1 MNMPKIYYSPASPYS
16 AKVRMVAAQAGYAA
30 TSVIVTTAEDPAE
43 LIASNPLG
51 KVPAL
56 MTDDGQA
63 VFNSPV
69 ICQFINQHAGA
80 SLYPKNAVKRLD
92 VLQREALADG
102 ICDCLIAYMYE
113 IRLRPEN
120 MRMQTIMDRQF
131 AKAMRGLDVLCAGKL
146 NVPTKLDA
154 GHIATRAMIGYLE
167 LRFAGKWEKGRIK
180 LKRFAK
186 AFDTKFPELVPLL
199 PHV

>member
-1 MNMPKIYYSPASPYS
+1 MPKIYYAPASPYS
-16 AKVRMVAAQAGYAA
+16 TKVRMVAALAGYDAEH
-30 TSVIVTTAEDPAE
+30 IVVATAEDPAE

-63 VFNSPV
+63 VFDSPV
-69 ICQFINQHAGA
+69 MCQFINHAAGGA
-80 SLYPKNAVKRLD
+80 LYPKNAAKRLE

-102 ICDCLIAYMYE
+102 ICDCLIVYMYE

-120 MRMQTIMDRQF
+120 MRIQTIMDRQF
-131 AKAMRGLDVLCAGKL
+131 GKAMRGLDVLCAGKL
-146 NVPTKLDA
+146 NVPAKVDA

-167 LRFAGKWEKGRIK
+167 LRFEGKWEKGRTK

-186 AFDTKFPELVPLL
+186 VFDEKFPELAPLL
-199 PHV
+199 PRA

>member
-1 MNMPKIYYSPASPYS
+1 MPKIYYAPASPYS
-16 AKVRMVAAQAGYAA
+16 AKVRMVASLTGY
-30 TSVIVTTAEDPAE
+30 TAESIVVATADDPAE

-63 VFNSPV
+63 VFDSPV
-69 ICQFINQHAGA
+69 ICQFINQAAGA
-80 SLYPKNAVKRLD
+80 AIYPKNAAKRLD

-120 MRMQTIMDRQF
+120 LRMQSIMDRQF

-146 NVPTKLDA
+146 SVPAKIDA

-167 LRFAGKWEKGRIK
+167 LRFAGKWEKGRTK

-186 AFDTKFPELVPLL
+186 AFDEKFPDLAKLVPKA
-199 PHV
+199 

>member
-1 MNMPKIYYSPASPYS
+1 MPKIYYAPASPYS
-16 AKVRMVAAQAGYAA
+16 AKVRMVASLAGYTAE
-30 TSVIVTTAEDPAE
+30 SIVVATAEDPAE

-63 VFNSPV
+63 VFDSPV
-69 ICQFINQHAGA
+69 ICQFINQAAGA
-80 SLYPKNAVKRLD
+80 SLYPKNAAKRLD

-120 MRMQTIMDRQF
+120 MRIQSIMDRQF

-146 NVPTKLDA
+146 SVPAKIDA

-167 LRFAGKWEKGRIK
+167 LRFAGKWEKGRTK

-186 AFDTKFPELVPLL
+186 AFDAKFPDLAKLM
-199 PHV
+199 PHA

>member
-1 MNMPKIYYSPASPYS
+1 MPKIYYSPASPYS
-16 AKVRMVAAQAGYAA
+16 AKVRMVAAQAGYSAESLIVA
-30 TSVIVTTAEDPAE
+30 TADDPAD

-56 MTDDGQA
+56 MTDDGTA
-63 VFNSPV
+63 VFDSPV
-69 ICQFINQHAGA
+69 ICQFINQAAGA
-80 SLYPKNAVKRLD
+80 TLYPKNATKRLE

-131 AKAMRGLDVLCAGKL
+131 GKAIRGLDTVMAGKM
-146 NVPTKLDA
+146 NVPSKIDA

-167 LRFAGKWEKGRIK
+167 LRFAGKWEKGRTK

-186 AFDTKFPELVPLL
+186 AFDEKFPELVPLL

>member
-1 MNMPKIYYSPASPYS
+1 MPKIYYSPASPYS
-16 AKVRMVAAQAGYAA
+16 AKVRMIAAQAGYAA
-30 TSVIVTTAEDPAE
+30 DSIIVATAEDPAE

-56 MTDDGQA
+56 MTDEGQA
-63 VFNSPV
+63 VFDSPV
-69 ICQFINQHAGA
+69 MCQFINQAAGGT
-80 SLYPKNAVKRLD
+80 LYPKNAAKRLD

-120 MRMQTIMDRQF
+120 MRIQSIMDRQF

-146 NVPTKLDA
+146 NVPSKIDA

-167 LRFAGKWEKGRIK
+167 LRFAGKWEKGRAK

-186 AFDTKFPELVPLL
+186 AFDEKFPELVPLL
-199 PHV
+199 PRS

>member
-1 MNMPKIYYSPASPYS
+1 MPKIYYAPASPYS
-16 AKVRMVAAQAGYAA
+16 TKVRMVAALAGYDAEH
-30 TSVIVTTAEDPAE
+30 IVVATAEDPAE

-56 MTDDGQA
+56 MTDESQA
-63 VFNSPV
+63 VFDSPV
-69 ICQFINQHAGA
+69 ICQFINQAVGG

-102 ICDCLIAYMYE
+102 ICDCLIVYMYE

-120 MRMQTIMDRQF
+120 MRMQSIMDRQL

-146 NVPTKLDA
+146 TVPARIDA

-167 LRFAGKWEKGRIK
+167 LRFAGKWEKGRTK

-186 AFDTKFPELVPLL
+186 VFDEKFPELVVLL
-199 PHV
+199 PRA

>member
-1 MNMPKIYYSPASPYS
+1 MPKIYYAPASPYS
-16 AKVRMVAAQAGYAA
+16 AKVRMVAAHSGYAA
-30 TSVIVTTAEDPAE
+30 ESVVVATADDPAE

-56 MTDDGQA
+56 MTDEGQA
-63 VFNSPV
+63 VFDSPV
-69 ICQFINQHAGA
+69 ICQFINQAAGA
-80 SLYPKNAVKRLD
+80 ALYPKNAAKRLD

-102 ICDCLIAYMYE
+102 ICDCLLVYMYE

-120 MRMQTIMDRQF
+120 MRIQSIMDRNF
-131 AKAMRGLDVLCAGKL
+131 AKAMRGLDMVMAGKL
-146 NVPTKLDA
+146 NVPTKIDA

-167 LRFAGKWEKGRIK
+167 LRFAGKWEKGRTK

-186 AFDTKFPELVPLL
+186 TFDEKFPDLAKLL

>member
-1 MNMPKIYYSPASPYS
+1 
-16 AKVRMVAAQAGYAA
+16 
-30 TSVIVTTAEDPAE
+30 
-43 LIASNPLG
+43 
-51 KVPAL
+51 
-56 MTDDGQA
+56 
-63 VFNSPV
+63 
-69 ICQFINQHAGA
+69 
-80 SLYPKNAVKRLD
+80 
-92 VLQREALADG
+92 
-102 ICDCLIAYMYE
+102 MYE

-120 MRMQTIMDRQF
+120 MRIQSIMDRQF

-154 GHIATRAMIGYLE
+154 GNIATRAMIGYLE